1 MIPPRGI
8 LVQIRPYRQE
18 DLPELER
25 IHKAQGF
32 NYAFP
37 DLENQSY
44 FIKLVGVDDDGKIV
58 QAAVAHLSAELY
70 FFIDPKVGTPQER
83 WKNFQELHRIG
94 MEQLWY
100 PGGLD
105 DVYAMLPPPI
115 EKRFG
120 KRLMSLG
127 WVKNLWKCYS
137 REL

>member
-58 QAAVAHLSAELY
+58 AGAIAHLTAEI
-70 FFIDPKVGTPQER
+70 FFLLDPKDGTPEER
-83 WKNFQELHRIG
+83 FKRF
-94 MEQLWY
+94 EQIEAEGRRVAWY